1 LSRLTGQ
8 GELDVLVA
16 DDNFAAEKV
25 LLESVTGLESE
36 ADVTAVSTRIF
47 SRITRVLEE
56 LEEFEEGEAKRRFE
70 EEEGAY
76 ADDSDRDERNTN
88 WGCVAASSYT

>member
-36 ADVTAVSTRIF
+36 ADVTAVSTQIF

-56 LEEFEEGEAKRRFE
+56 LEEGEAERRFE

-76 ADDSDRDERNTN
+76 ADESDREERNTN
-88 WGCVAASSYT
+88 WGCVAARSYT

>member
-16 DDNFAAEKV
+16 DENFAAEKV

-36 ADVTAVSTRIF
+36 ADVTAVSTQIF
-47 SRITRVLEE
+47 SRITRVL
-56 LEEFEEGEAKRRFE
+56 EEGEAKRRFE
-70 EEEGAY
+70 EEEGPY
-76 ADDSDRDERNTN
+76 ADDSDREETNTN
-88 WGCVAASSYT
+88 WGCVAARSYT